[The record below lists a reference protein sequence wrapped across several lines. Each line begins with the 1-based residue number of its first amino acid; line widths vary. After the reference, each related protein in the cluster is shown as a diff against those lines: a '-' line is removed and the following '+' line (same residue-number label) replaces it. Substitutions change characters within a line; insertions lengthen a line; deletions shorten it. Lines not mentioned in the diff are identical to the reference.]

1 MVLPRE
7 GVDELVASR
16 ARLDHMLPPSDLSQ
30 AIERLSDYVLAV
42 RRGGAR
48 REGGARGRKQQS
60 PLEGLQR
67 SSSL

>member
-16 ARLDHMLPPSDLSQ
+16 ARLDHMLPPFDLSQ
-30 AIERLSDYVLAV
+30 AMERVPNYVLAA
-42 RRGGAR
+42 RRGGAT
-48 REGGARGRKQQS
+48 REGGTRGRKQQS

-67 SSSL
+67 PSSL